1 MFELSLNSPLS
12 MTPPHTDSPFEPPG
26 SSRTPTIR
34 PPVARPRT
42 EPQSVASSIATL
54 PYRNPNASVSSL
66 FASTSATADSRSVSP
81 SGASTKISSSVFGS
95 APGEGNQP
103 APLERPEDPRN
114 LILHSLVPHI
124 AIHTSDDTKELVK
137 DKGFEGGLWELL
149 RPFGEHIEGKV
160 AIRDSIG
167 AGKVWDDFV
176 VRFVQLGDGLEPPDA
191 PPGSRRSGEG
201 NALAENGSNS
211 VPDALVAQRSR
222 TGGDISQV
230 ENLVDRHLIHAEQYP
245 VDGEDYLTSKGAKPG
260 DADIPSTF
268 YTLYLRRLLSGLP
281 LAPHETFSHPVAC
294 IIAISSRN
302 ATPIETLRNLY
313 DQSSHGAPRLP
324 VWVNNDYLR
333 YYVLVHD
340 EERDDI
346 TKSISLFDQMKRHF
360 GLHCHLL
367 RLRSSHCVASDD
379 DSVQLP
385 RPEWLTATEES
396 LEIQRRENQE
406 EMEDSYP
413 CLYESDTTAIKT
425 FIREMV
431 TQSVIPSMERNVAT
445 WNDQVASRRRG
456 MAGRLLKISKWTG
469 FGGSRSSSSNGT
481 SNGSNSNY
489 NALQGYYR
497 PDTPEALMRKLADY
511 AFMLRDWKL
520 AQSTYELLRSDF
532 SNDKAWKYHAAANEM
547 AAISTLMIPQAIS
560 SKVRSETVDQ
570 MLETASYSYITRCGS
585 SYGALRALT
594 LGMELLRLRGG
605 SAADDAAKWG
615 SRILDNK
622 AVGIIG
628 DALIKERISACYAS
642 KPGSGSSGW
651 GSRTRK
657 SVLWSVLAADAWL
670 TLGKPQQAR
679 LRLEDIDERL
689 KDLAWK
695 DGIQGWINANS
706 FLAGLRSEV
715 ILSLYPESTIEGPG
729 VLKDGEIETEM
740 GEETSEPFVSRPH
753 RRSLMGVQ
761 APIMAESESK
771 PLRGMEEEYF
781 EDENNNMSP
790 QLQFE

>member
-1 MFELSLNSPLS
+1 
-12 MTPPHTDSPFEPPG
+12 
-26 SSRTPTIR
+26 
-34 PPVARPRT
+34 
-42 EPQSVASSIATL
+42 VASSIATL

-66 FASTSATADSRSVSP
+66 FASTSAIADSRSISP
-81 SGASTKISSSVFGS
+81 NAASTKLSSSVFGS
-95 APGEGNQP
+95 TPGEGNQP
-103 APLERPEDPRN
+103 APVERSEDPRN
-114 LILHSLVPHI
+114 LIRHSLVPHI
-124 AIHTSDDTKELVK
+124 AIHTSLDTKELVK

-149 RPFGEHIEGKV
+149 RPFGEHIQGKV

-167 AGKVWDDFV
+167 AGKVWDDFA

-191 PPGSRRSGEG
+191 ALSPRGSREG
-201 NALAENGSNS
+201 SDTENGSS
-211 VPDALVAQRSR
+211 PVPEAVVAQRAR

-245 VDGEDYLTSKGAKPG
+245 VEGGDYSKSGGTRP
-260 DADIPSTF
+260 DSTDIPSTF

-302 ATPIETLRNLY
+302 ITPIETLRNLY
-313 DQSSHGAPRLP
+313 DDASHGPDRLP

-346 TKSISLFDQMKRHF
+346 TKSIALFDQMKRHF

-385 RPEWLTATEES
+385 RPEWLSATEEI

-413 CLYESDTTAIKT
+413 CLYESDATAIKT

-445 WNDQVASRRRG
+445 WNDQIASRRRG

-547 AAISTLMIPQAIS
+547 AAISSLMIPQAMS
-560 SKVRSETVDQ
+560 SRVRSETVDQ

-594 LGMELLRLRGG
+594 LCMELLRLRGG

-615 SRILDNK
+615 SRILDVK
-622 AVGIIG
+622 AVGMIG
-628 DALIKERISACYAS
+628 DALIKERISACYIS
-642 KPGSGSSGW
+642 KRGSGSFAW
-651 GSRTRK
+651 GSRIRK
-657 SVLWSVLAADAWL
+657 SVLWGVLAADAWL
-670 TLGKPQQAR
+670 TLGKPQQAK
-679 LRLEDIDERL
+679 LRLDDVDETL
-689 KDLAWK
+689 KRLAWK
-695 DGIQGWINANS
+695 DGIEHWAKANS
-706 FLAGLRSEV
+706 FLAALRSEV
-715 ILSLYPESTIEGPG
+715 ILSLYPESAMEGPG
-729 VLKDGEIETEM
+729 ALKEDEIETEM
-740 GEETSEPFVSRPH
+740 ADETSEAFVLRPH

-761 APIMAESESK
+761 APVLAESESK
-771 PLRGMEEEYF
+771 PLRGMEEEDF
-781 EDENNNMSP
+781 EHENSNLSP

>member
-1 MFELSLNSPLS
+1 M
-12 MTPPHTDSPFEPPG
+12 G
-26 SSRTPTIR
+26 S
-34 PPVARPRT
+34 
-42 EPQSVASSIATL
+42 
-54 PYRNPNASVSSL
+54 
-66 FASTSATADSRSVSP
+66 
-81 SGASTKISSSVFGS
+81 
-95 APGEGNQP
+95 QP

-124 AIHTSDDTKELVK
+124 AIHTSDDTKDLVK

-149 RPFGEHIEGKV
+149 RPFGEHIQGKV

-167 AGKVWDDFV
+167 AGKIWDDFV

-191 PPGSRRSGEG
+191 SPGSRRSGEG
-201 NALAENGSNS
+201 NTLADNGRNL

-230 ENLVDRHLIHAEQYP
+230 ENLVDRHLVHAEQYP
-245 VDGEDYLTSKGAKPG
+245 IDGEDSLTSKSAKPG
-260 DADIPSTF
+260 DADVPSTF
-268 YTLYLRRLLSGLP
+268 YTLYLRKLLSGLP
-281 LAPHETFSHPVAC
+281 LAPHETFPHPVAC

-346 TKSISLFDQMKRHF
+346 TKSIALFDQMKRHF

-385 RPEWLTATEES
+385 RPEWLTATEEI

-481 SNGSNSNY
+481 SNGSSSNY

-547 AAISTLMIPQAIS
+547 AAISTLMVPQALS

-585 SYGALRALT
+585 SYGALRALA

-605 SAADDAAKWG
+605 SAADDAARWG

-622 AVGIIG
+622 AVGVIG

-657 SVLWSVLAADAWL
+657 SVLWSILAADAWL

-679 LRLEDIDERL
+679 LRLDDIDERL
-689 KDLAWK
+689 KHLDWK
-695 DGIQGWINANS
+695 DGIQGWITANS

-729 VLKDGEIETEM
+729 VLKDGEIETEI

-771 PLRGMEEEYF
+771 PLRGMEEEDF
-781 EDENNNMSP
+781 EDENNNLSP

>member
-1 MFELSLNSPLS
+1 MHEIPLNSPLS
-12 MTPPHTDSPFEPPG
+12 MTPPHNDSPFEPPG

-34 PPVARPRT
+34 PPIARPST
-42 EPQSVASSIATL
+42 EPQLVASSTASL

-66 FASTSATADSRSVSP
+66 FASTSAVTDRSNSP
-81 SGASTKISSSVFGS
+81 SGTSTKLSSSVFGG
-95 APGEGNQP
+95 APEGNQP
-103 APLERPEDPRN
+103 APAERSEDPRN
-114 LILHSLVPHI
+114 LILHSFVPHI
-124 AIHTSDDTKELVK
+124 AIHTSLDTKELVQ

-149 RPFGEHIEGKV
+149 RPFGEHIQGKV
-160 AIRDSIG
+160 SIRDSVG
-167 AGKVWDDFV
+167 AGKAWDDFI
-176 VRFVQLGDGLEPPDA
+176 VRFIQLGDGLEPPDSA
-191 PPGSRRSGEG
+191 PASQKSEDG
-201 NALAENGSNS
+201 NAEAENGGSS
-211 VPDALVAQRSR
+211 AADALAAQRSR
-222 TGGDISQV
+222 TGGDIAQV
-230 ENLVDRHLIHAEQYP
+230 ENLVDRHLVHTEQYP
-245 VDGEDYLTSKGAKPG
+245 IEGDHSLASGAAQPG
-260 DADIPSTF
+260 NSDIPSTF

-281 LAPHETFSHPVAC
+281 LTAHETFSHPVAC

-302 ATPIETLRNLY
+302 ATPIETLRQLY
-313 DQSSHGAPRLP
+313 DESSHGAKRLP
-324 VWVNNDYLR
+324 VWVNNEYLR

-346 TKSISLFDQMKRHF
+346 TKSIALFDQMKRHF

-406 EMEDSYP
+406 EVEDSYP

-469 FGGSRSSSSNGT
+469 FGGSRNTSSNGG

-489 NALQGYYR
+489 NALQGFYR

-532 SNDKAWKYHAAANEM
+532 SNDKAWRYHAAANEM
-547 AAISTLMIPQAIS
+547 AAVSTLMIPQAIS
-560 SKVRSETVDQ
+560 SKTRSETVDQ

-605 SAADDAAKWG
+605 SAADDAARWG
-615 SRILDNK
+615 SRILDIK
-622 AVGIIG
+622 AVGMIG
-628 DALIKERISACYAS
+628 DALIKERISACYGS
-642 KPGSGSSGW
+642 KRGPGSSNW
-651 GSRTRK
+651 GSRMRK
-657 SVLWSVLAADAWL
+657 SILWSVLAADAWL
-670 TLGKPQQAR
+670 TLDKPQQAR
-679 LRLEDIDERL
+679 LRLDDVDERL
-689 KDLAWK
+689 KHLAFK
-695 DGIQGWINANS
+695 DGIQGWVHANA
-706 FLAGLRSEV
+706 FLVGLRSEV
-715 ILSLYPESTIEGPG
+715 MLSLFPESTIEGPEA
-729 VLKDGEIETEM
+729 LKDGEIETEM

-761 APIMAESESK
+761 APILAESESK
-771 PLRGMEEEYF
+771 PLRGMAEEDF
-781 EDENNNMSP
+781 EDESSTMSP

>member
-1 MFELSLNSPLS
+1 
-12 MTPPHTDSPFEPPG
+12 MTLPNNEAPFEPAEP
-26 SSRTPTIR
+26 SRTPAIKPPKIR
-34 PPVARPRT
+34 PNT
-42 EPQSVASSIATL
+42 EQRSVASSTATL

-66 FASTSATADSRSVSP
+66 FASTSATTGSRSASP
-81 SGASTKISSSVFGS
+81 SGASRKISSSVFGG
-95 APGEGNQP
+95 PTGEGNQP
-103 APLERPEDPRN
+103 PPVERAQDPRN
-114 LILHSLVPHI
+114 LILQSFVPHI
-124 AIHTSDDTKELVK
+124 AIHTSLDTEELVK
-137 DKGFEGGLWELL
+137 DKGFEGGLWEIL
-149 RPFGEHIEGKV
+149 RPFGEHVQGKV
-160 AIRDSIG
+160 MVRDSIG
-167 AGKVWDDFV
+167 AGRAWDDFA
-176 VRFVQLGDGLEPPDA
+176 VRFVQLGDGLEAPDSR
-191 PPGSRRSGEG
+191 PVSRRSAEG
-201 NALAENGSNS
+201 RALSENGGNS
-211 VPDALVAQRSR
+211 ISEDLAAQRSR

-245 VDGEDYLTSKGAKPG
+245 TMEEGYLDFRGMRPG
-260 DADIPSTF
+260 NADIPSTF
-268 YTLYLRRLLSGLP
+268 YTLYLRRILSGLP

-302 ATPIETLRNLY
+302 TSPIETLRQLY
-313 DQSSHGAPRLP
+313 DESSRGAKRLP
-324 VWVNNDYLR
+324 LWVNNDYLR

-346 TKSISLFDQMKRHF
+346 TKSIALFDQMKRHF

-379 DSVQLP
+379 DSVQIP
-385 RPEWLTATEES
+385 RPEWLAATEEY

-406 EMEDSYP
+406 DMEDSYP

-431 TQSVIPSMERNVAT
+431 TQSVVPSMERNVAT

-469 FGGSRSSSSNGT
+469 FGSSSRSSAANG
-481 SNGSNSNY
+481 NSTNPNTNY
-489 NALQGYYR
+489 NALQGFYR

-532 SNDKAWKYHAAANEM
+532 NNDKAWKYHAAANEM
-547 AAISTLMIPQAIS
+547 AAISTLLIPQAMS
-560 SKVRSETVDQ
+560 SKLRSETVDQ

-605 SAADDAAKWG
+605 SATDDAAKWG
-615 SRILDNK
+615 TRLLDYK
-622 AVGIIG
+622 VVGVVG

-642 KPGSGSSGW
+642 KAGAGSGRW

-657 SVLWSVLAADAWL
+657 SALWSILAADAWL
-670 TLGKPQQAR
+670 TLGKPQQAK
-679 LRLEDIDERL
+679 LRLDDADERR
-689 KDLAWK
+689 KDLVWNE
-695 DGIQGWINANS
+695 GLQRWGHANT

-715 ILSLYPESTIEGPG
+715 VMSLYPESAIEGPG
-729 VLKDGEIETEM
+729 VLNDGEIETEM

-761 APIMAESESK
+761 APILAESESK
-771 PLRGMEEEYF
+771 PLRGMEEEEF
-781 EDENNNMSP
+781 EAENSNLSP

>member
-1 MFELSLNSPLS
+1 
-12 MTPPHTDSPFEPPG
+12 MTPPHNDSPFEPPG

-34 PPVARPRT
+34 PPVTRPST

-54 PYRNPNASVSSL
+54 PYRNHNASVSSL
-66 FASTSATADSRSVSP
+66 FASTSAASESRLTSP
-81 SGASTKISSSVFGS
+81 TGAATNISSSVFGGT
-95 APGEGNQP
+95 PGEGNQP
-103 APLERPEDPRN
+103 TPLEKPEDPRN
-114 LILHSLVPHI
+114 LILHSFVPHI
-124 AIHTSDDTKELVK
+124 AIHTSLDTRELVK

-149 RPFGEHIEGKV
+149 RPFGEHIPGKV
-160 AIRDSIG
+160 MVRDSVG

-191 PPGSRRSGEG
+191 SPGSRRSGEG
-201 NALAENGSNS
+201 NAPAENGNKLE
-211 VPDALVAQRSR
+211 PDAVVAQRSR

-230 ENLVDRHLIHAEQYP
+230 ENLVDRHLTHAEQYP
-245 VDGEDYLTSKGAKPG
+245 TLEGEDYLSSRNIKPG
-260 DADIPSTF
+260 DVDIPSTF
-268 YTLYLRRLLSGLP
+268 YTFYLRRLLSGLP
-281 LAPHETFSHPVAC
+281 LTPHETFSHPVAC

-302 ATPIETLRNLY
+302 TNPIESLRKLY
-313 DQSSHGAPRLP
+313 DESSHGPKRLP
-324 VWVNNDYLR
+324 IWVNNDYLR

-340 EERDDI
+340 EEGDDI
-346 TKSISLFDQMKRHF
+346 TKSIALFDQMKRHF

-385 RPEWLTATEES
+385 RPEWLAATEES

-406 EMEDSYP
+406 DMEDSYP
-413 CLYESDTTAIKT
+413 CLYESDTTAIKS

-469 FGGSRSSSSNGT
+469 FGGSRASSSNGN

-489 NALQGYYR
+489 SALQGFYR

-570 MLETASYSYITRCGS
+570 MLETATYSYITRCGS

-605 SAADDAAKWG
+605 SAADDAARWG

-622 AVGIIG
+622 IVGVIG
-628 DALIKERISACYAS
+628 EALIKERISTCYAS
-642 KPGSGSSGW
+642 KFGSGTSGW

-657 SVLWSVLAADAWL
+657 SVLWSILAADAWL

-679 LRLEDIDERL
+679 LRLDDADERL
-689 KDLAWK
+689 KHLAWK
-695 DGIQGWINANS
+695 DGLQSWSNANA

-715 ILSLYPESTIEGPG
+715 ILSLYPESAIEGPG
-729 VLKDGEIETEM
+729 ALKDGEIETEIA
-740 GEETSEPFVSRPH
+740 EETSEPFVSRPH

-761 APIMAESESK
+761 APILAESESK
-771 PLRGMEEEYF
+771 PLRGMEEEDF
-781 EDENNNMSP
+781 EDENSNLSP